1 MTISASILS
10 PASSSTVRIPTIPL
24 PTTTNRGRCKWLM
37 LMLLSHARSAKD
49 RRLAHVVPPVE
60 RDAGDVEQHEDC
72 KREIGPTG
80 CGNGGAEPA
89 RDEEAADGADCADEA
104 ERGPGF
110 EPRCFE
116 RERAAS
122 LALALGFAQPL
133 RAEDRGNRH
142 IGRAIAEAGQS
153 EKSQKH
159 GEEAGKVLL
168 IHEVDHA

>member
-1 MTISASILS
+1 MPAAIPSPCAATAVVAS
-10 PASSSTVRIPTIPL
+10 
-24 PTTTNRGRCKWLM
+24 G
-37 LMLLSHARSAKD
+37 SHARFTKH

-60 RDAGDVEQHEDC
+60 REAGDVERQEDF

-104 ERGPGF
+104 ERGAGF

-122 LALALGFAQPL
+122 LAL
-133 RAEDRGNRH
+133 R
-142 IGRAIAEAGQS
+142 S
-153 EKSQKH
+153 E
-159 GEEAGKVLL
+159 ERRV
-168 IHEVDHA
+168 